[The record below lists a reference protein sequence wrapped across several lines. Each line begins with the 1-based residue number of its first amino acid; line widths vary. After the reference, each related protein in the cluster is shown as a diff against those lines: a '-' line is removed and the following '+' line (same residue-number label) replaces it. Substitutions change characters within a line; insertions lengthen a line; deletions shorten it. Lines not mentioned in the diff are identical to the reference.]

1 MRVDLRFLVEQT
13 DVKKPDWIPDETW
26 NGMDSKDKEKMAKTE
41 ETIANIKNQD
51 KNVTQTSPGSD
62 SVKDFL
68 NKVDEWGRQAR
79 ETGQEIGDVRNRELA
94 KDPNYGQ
101 RIPTATDPTTGR
113 SDTSS
118 TVLAPNTSVVGGHLT
133 TVVGT
138 PEQFAQAKAETE
150 ARAKARAE
158 GKNKV
163 EWEPDPER
171 PGLQRAK
178 LSPEEAKAREDRKA
192 GQKAVE
198 LEWAKRRQE
207 KLATRSGKV
216 TLPDGQ
222 VIDMDELKKA
232 DPSNREVQRQLG
244 LLQRQ
249 WSKEDAAQR
258 EAEAEATKQKNRAV
272 RERNMKVTAVQAEV
286 AKDSKFALG
295 LGGAS
300 SVSPPKQAQYSDA
313 QQPQQTQNNNSTT
326 QTGEFGK
333 NQQPAVPTPTN
344 APAVPAPTSA
354 TGQPL
359 SPRSSPPSQIPS
371 SVSGY
376 GGSYVFPSP
385 MTSRTPEDKIQ
396 IRAMANAAKA
406 QPILTTGLANRG
418 MSGLNSYGQGTDSTG
433 DVRYKTMRATKTGPQ
448 AVAETFNFNRG
459 ELKVLLEAPY
469 GSPFGGPSGM
479 DWWKQKISDIGTAI
493 KTKQTSTGKTVKRTP
508 SIAIRDVLMGLNP
521 LQFAH
526 PQDRWAFTPS
536 QTGYSKAK
544 AERTIQHMLS
554 RPGLTNIIATAA
566 GAPSPELVRKGI
578 GLAQTAIAGPLL
590 TSKSKALRQ
599 IGSGI
604 NLGGNILQN
613 IAASAGGPGSDLN
626 RARLAASIIGDV
638 R

>member
-249 WSKEDAAQR
+249 WSKEDTAQR
-258 EAEAEATKQKNRAV
+258 EAEAEATREKNRAV
-272 RERNMKVTAVQAEV
+272 RERNMKATAVQAEV

-300 SVSPPKQAQYSDA
+300 SVSPPKRAQYSDA
-313 QQPQQTQNNNSTT
+313 QQTQQSETIPVVPGSTPY
-326 QTGEFGK
+326 GERVDGAAPSSSGASGVFGGR
-333 NQQPAVPTPTN
+333 QQ
-344 APAVPAPTSA
+344 PAVPAPTSA

-359 SPRSSPPSQIPS
+359 SPRGAPPSQIPI
-371 SVSGY
+371 
-376 GGSYVFPSP
+376 SP
-385 MTSRTPEDKIQ
+385 ITSRTPEDKIQ

-418 MSGLNSYGQGTDSTG
+418 MSGLNSYGQSTDSTG

-469 GSPFGGPSGM
+469 GSPFGGPSNM

-521 LQFAH
+521 LQLAH